1 MLKNKKKHK
10 MNKLILSKKTHKNPK
25 LNLNQQAL
33 VHL

>member
-1 MLKNKKKHK
+1 MKKLTLLVLGKKNIKR
-10 MNKLILSKKTHKNPK
+10 HKNPK